1 MSDSSSKQPAE
12 QQDGRR
18 RIKRH
23 PAYARDVMAR
33 RSDGERI
40 GLLVVSVHDWRAGK
54 WFAHRPEVARVVV
67 APNQA
72 TDALRF
78 DCAHALDVV
87 ICSNDAE
94 FFAVAD
100 AVQASEP
107 ASIWGEFGDGFYRLE
122 KSRRGWVSVDGP
134 FSLAGLPRAVRDYRL
149 LALAVVEG
157 GYALPAFEKA
167 REVFVQAVLSEAA
180 EVDQ

>member
-1 MSDSSSKQPAE
+1 MSDSSSTP
-12 QQDGRR
+12 QDGRR

-23 PAYARDVMAR
+23 PAYARDVMTR
-33 RSDGERI
+33 RADGERI

-72 TDALRF
+72 PDAVRF

-87 ICSNDAE
+87 ICGNDAE
-94 FFAVAD
+94 FFAIAD
-100 AVQASEP
+100 AVQASAP

-122 KSRRGWVSVDGP
+122 LARSGWVSVDGP
-134 FSLAGLPRAVRDYRL
+134 FSLTALPRAVRDYRL

-157 GYALPAFEKA
+157 GYASPVFEQA
-167 REVFVQAVLSEAA
+167 RTVFVQAVMNEAA
-180 EVDQ
+180 Q